1 MKKLS
6 AFIKEAGAASR
17 LTDKYILAML
27 LIYPLFVGFWGYTR
41 LTVSKS
47 VFFAMLTLLWLML
60 TVAVSVKSRDAA
72 TSRAGNAPLRLILAY
87 FALCCAS
94 ALFSPYG
101 ASVLLGEGRFDGL
114 LSLLLCAAVL
124 LGTAR
129 FAEPKCAYLAASAA
143 SGVICC
149 LIGIAQLFGFNP
161 FDLFP
166 SDYNFYDAGSRFS
179 AIFIGTIGN
188 ADLFSAYL
196 CLLLPISAAY
206 YILAVKRPVWLLPVI
221 AIFGFSLVECKV
233 SAGLLA
239 VCCTALI
246 APPLLITNGGRL
258 CRALECFAV
267 LCFAFCLASGF
278 QGGRESGVI
287 RVDFAPSVISAALL
301 ILAISSAIASL
312 LLKKSDFPPKK
323 LQVFFASLSCV
334 IVLASLA
341 AVYYIP
347 PESGTLYELSQ
358 VLHGNFDDS
367 FGSSRLL
374 IWRETLALFSDR
386 PLLGSGPG
394 TLPLRVDIEFSRYVE
409 ETGQTLRSY
418 VDNAHNEY
426 LGILINTGLLSLLC
440 HLAAQAASVIL
451 AAKHGGTAAKCLICG
466 LVCYWI
472 QAFFGLGLIIVSP
485 FMWLCWGLL
494 ISALNNNEART

>member
-27 LIYPLFVGFWGYTR
+27 PIYPLFVGFWGYTR

-47 VFFAMLTLLWLML
+47 VFFAVLTLLWLML

-124 LGTAR
+124 FGTAR

-323 LQVFFASLSCV
+323 LQVFFASLSFGLSPLKV
-334 IVLASLA
+334 ANGLLKIEKRWE
-341 AVYYIP
+341 YGMT
-347 PESGTLYELSQ
+347 ETLEAYD
-358 VLHGNFDDS
+358 F
-367 FGSSRLL
+367 SSTRRLL
-374 IWRETLALFSDR
+374 DKAKKSNVKLALFTNDSPSSTEAFLKTFGEDYFSFLIDSSSPHHKPSVKTIEDFSLFSGVKPSEMALISDSSR
-386 PLLGSGPG
+386 DLRMGRKGGVGKLIGILGTEKKERLERYTSFVFP
-394 TLPLRVDIEFSRYVE
+394 DIE
-409 ETGQTLRSY
+409 
-418 VDNAHNEY
+418 
-426 LGILINTGLLSLLC
+426 
-440 HLAAQAASVIL
+440 
-451 AAKHGGTAAKCLICG
+451 
-466 LVCYWI
+466 
-472 QAFFGLGLIIVSP
+472 
-485 FMWLCWGLL
+485 
-494 ISALNNNEART
+494 SALKSLI